1 MNQASI
7 DKLLQQ
13 AIESHKN
20 GDLAQADKHYKE
32 ILSLNPAHHEALHYA
47 GLVARQQERMQDAID
62 LLQRAVKSDPDDAM
76 CFCNLGNLL
85 KEQGELS
92 QAIDVYRKA
101 LSIKPDYV
109 DAQYNLA
116 ISLKAAEDYNAART
130 AYQQLL
136 EIAPQDADG
145 WMGLGSSLLFLQQYK
160 DAITAYKKAVEIA
173 PAEPLTH
180 FDLGIAQYKA
190 NDLNAALKSI
200 RQTITL
206 KPDFPDAH
214 NELAKILYKQG
225 KYEQSIASCSEAL
238 RLRPG
243 YLSAQ
248 DNLARFYLAAA
259 KQSKDRKANTKR
271 AKKHNEL
278 ANLFIKLGKPEAAL
292 AASQEAVRNNPSLAS
307 AYNYLGISLSN
318 NSQLEEAI
326 TAYEKALHL
335 KPDYADVCNN
345 MGFTYSTMGRFEDA
359 LHWYNRALELDPGM
373 GGACL
378 NIARAKRF
386 TSKDTTEIQQIEKL
400 LEKPDQSIQSR
411 TATHFALGK
420 IYQDCEQPDQAFNHY
435 AKANQLKRKGIQHN
449 PDEHT
454 ARISAIIEIFTAD
467 FFKQFSDYGH
477 NSEVPVFILGM
488 PRSGTTLVE
497 QILASHPMAH
507 GAGEQ
512 TMIGRTAG
520 GLQKTL
526 NTIKPY
532 PFCVPLLQPDKAL
545 RLAENYLKMLINSAP
560 NATRITDKMPMN
572 FLHLGLIALLFPRAR
587 VIHCIRN
594 PMDTCLSNYIQ
605 LFAEGHE
612 FSYNQNEL
620 GLFYG
625 NYHRLMKHWNS
636 ALPLQM
642 HEIVYEKVVSDQE
655 PEIRKLLEYCD
666 LPWDEQCLHFHQNK
680 RSVQTASQ
688 WQVRQPVYSSA
699 VKRWKKYEQHL
710 APLKKTLL
718 QQGVTIEQVN

>member
-32 ILSLNPAHHEALHYA
+32 ILSLNPAHHEALHYS
-47 GLVARQQERMQDAID
+47 GLVARQQERMQDAIE
-62 LLQRAVKSDPDDAM
+62 LLQRAIKSDPADAM
-76 CFCNLGNLL
+76 CLCNLGNLL
-85 KEQGELS
+85 SEQGELL

-101 LSIKPDYV
+101 LSVKPDYV

-116 ISLKAAEDYNAART
+116 NTLKAAEDYNGARD
-130 AYQQLL
+130 AYQRLL
-136 EIAPQDADG
+136 AIAPQDADG
-145 WMGLGSSLLFLQQYK
+145 WMGLGSSLLFLQRNE
-160 DAITAYKKAVEIA
+160 DAVTAYKKAVEIA
-173 PAEPLTH
+173 SAEPLTH
-180 FDLGIAQYKA
+180 FDLGIAQFKA

-200 RQTITL
+200 RQAIKL

-214 NELAKILYKQG
+214 NELAKILYTQG
-225 KYEQSIASCSEAL
+225 KFEQSIASCSEAL

-243 YLSAQ
+243 YISAQ
-248 DNLARFYLAAA
+248 DNLAKFYLAAA
-259 KQSKDRKANTKR
+259 KQSKARKANVRR
-271 AKKHNEL
+271 AEKHNEL

-318 NSQLEEAI
+318 NNQFEDAI
-326 TAYEKALHL
+326 AAYKKALHL
-335 KPDYADVCNN
+335 KPEYADVCNN

-359 LHWYNRALELDPGM
+359 LQWYNRALELDPDM

-386 TSKDTTEIQQIEKL
+386 TSHDTTEIRQIEKL
-400 LEKPDQSIQSR
+400 LEKPDLSIQSQ

-420 IYQDCEQPDQAFNHY
+420 IYQDCEEPDRAFDHY
-435 AKANQLKRKGIQHN
+435 AKANQLKRKSIQHN
-449 PDEHT
+449 PEEHT
-454 ARISAIIEIFTAD
+454 VRISAIIDIFTTD
-467 FFKQFSDYGH
+467 FFKQFSDYGDD
-477 NSEVPVFILGM
+477 SDIPVFILGM

-497 QILASHPMAH
+497 QILASHPMVH

-512 TMIGRTAG
+512 TMIGKTAG
-520 GLQKTL
+520 GLQKAL

-532 PFCVPLLQPDKAL
+532 PFCITLLQPDKAL
-545 RLAENYLKMLINSAP
+545 RLAENYLLKLTSKAP
-560 NATRITDKMPMN
+560 SATRITDKMPMN
-572 FLHLGLIALLFPRAR
+572 FLHLGLITLLFPRAR
-587 VIHCIRN
+587 IIHCVRN
-594 PMDTCLSNYIQ
+594 PVDTCLSNYIQ

-612 FSYNQNEL
+612 FSYDQQEL

-636 ALPLQM
+636 VLPLQM
-642 HEIVYEKVVSDQE
+642 HEVVYENLVSNQE
-655 PEIRKLLEYCD
+655 PEIRKLLEHCD
-666 LPWDEQCLHFHQNK
+666 LPWDEKCLNFHHHE

-688 WQVRQPVYSSA
+688 WQVRQPVYSSS
-699 VKRWKKYEQHL
+699 VKRWKKYERHL
-710 APLKKTLL
+710 APLKQTLL
-718 QQGVTIEQVN
+718 QQGVTIE